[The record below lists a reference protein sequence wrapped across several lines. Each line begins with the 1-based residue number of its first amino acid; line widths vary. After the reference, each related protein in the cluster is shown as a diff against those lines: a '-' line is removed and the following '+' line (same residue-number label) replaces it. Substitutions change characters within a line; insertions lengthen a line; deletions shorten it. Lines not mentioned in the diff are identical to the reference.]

1 MSPPRLDQHLG
12 LGEAVEDL
20 AVEQFIPKLAIKAL
34 AVPVLPRRA
43 RRDVKRLH
51 ADLSEPFL
59 DLGGDELAAIIR
71 PDMGWRPSCDE
82 QVSER
87 RQHVLMLELA
97 RHDEREALP
106 AGLVDDGEDAELT
119 PIMGAPLD
127 EVVRP
132 DVSRIFRPKPDAGS
146 VVKP

>member
-20 AVEQFIPKLAIKAL
+20 AVEQFVAKRPVEAL
-34 AVPVLPRRA
+34 IITILPWRA
-43 RRDVKRLH
+43 GCDVEGLH
-51 ADLSEPFL
+51 TGLGEPDLHG
-59 DLGGDELAAIIR
+59 GGDELRAIIR